1 MNGMAKLHD
10 KVTVKRQISTQRG
23 VKPELQTVQAVV
35 QKREEMMMISGHQIA
50 QVIVPKRKEVLAL
63 MMRLG

>member
-35 QKREEMMMISGHQIA
+35 QKREKMMMISGHQIA
-50 QVIVPKRKEVLAL
+50 QVIVPKRKEILAL

>member
-1 MNGMAKLHD
+1 
-10 KVTVKRQISTQRG
+10 
-23 VKPELQTVQAVV
+23 
-35 QKREEMMMISGHQIA
+35 MMMISGHQIA